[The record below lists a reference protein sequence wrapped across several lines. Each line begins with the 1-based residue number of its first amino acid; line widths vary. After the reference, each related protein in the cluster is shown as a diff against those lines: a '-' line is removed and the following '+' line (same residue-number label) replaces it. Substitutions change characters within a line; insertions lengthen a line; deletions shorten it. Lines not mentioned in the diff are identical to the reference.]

1 MMKDQL
7 QAMVALTMVAA
18 VSGCAGGGGG
28 SGFSGPT
35 VSVLPADAPLRPG
48 YEPSP
53 CGTLYGYP
61 VPCVPSQRAAID
73 AAMSGDGTQSPLFGS
88 SSQTSGSSSN
98 SGSSSATSTSQ
109 SSTSA
114 SLPIKT
120 QDPLTRFDTTTTVTS
135 YYAADGSVSYTE
147 WRYTGSQSSWARLSE
162 GGQQLAAPTGDG
174 PWFSTGP
181 SASLASLAA
190 TGQPDILVAL
200 KSDAGMSPD
209 AVSPFTSTNAS
220 KVELIAK
227 QAAQKWDYQSFGV
240 WNDST
245 NSSYRTI
252 SPMSFGTATP
262 ASAVPTAG
270 SAVFTGKLAG
280 FYVAPD
286 GQGSI
291 ATADLAVNANFS
303 ERSLSF
309 SSSNSRITRDLATA
323 TAAPNLNLSGTLT
336 YAPGTNGFSGTLTNA
351 GGTMSGSSKGQF
363 YGPTANELGGVFSVN
378 SPKTV
383 ETFTGAYGGK
393 R

>member
-28 SGFSGPT
+28 SGWSGPT

-53 CGTLYGYP
+53 CGRLYGYP

-73 AAMSGDGTQSPLFGS
+73 AAMSDSP
-88 SSQTSGSSSN
+88 QSSN
-98 SGSSSATSTSQ
+98 PISPWSTPLPV
-109 SSTSA
+109 SSTKSTEIPVT
-114 SLPIKT
+114 S
-120 QDPLTRFDTTTTVTS
+120 FDTTAAELS
-135 YYAADGSVSYTE
+135 YITAGDAVSGTLPRSTYS
-147 WRYTGSQSSWARLSE
+147 RYWSGQLSE
-162 GGQQLAAPTGDG
+162 GGQPLTGASFSIG
-174 PWFSTGP
+174 PR
-181 SASLASLAA
+181 ADLVNLAA
-190 TGQPDILVAL
+190 TGQPNILVDL
-200 KSDAGMSPD
+200 QSGWGSDTGSA
-209 AVSPFTSTNAS
+209 FTTSSA
-220 KVELIAK
+220 AK
-227 QAAQKWDYQSFGV
+227 IVVVADQAAQKWDYQSFGV
-240 WNDST
+240 WNDARLTGHQSIY
-245 NSSYRTI
+245 SL
-252 SPMSFGTATP
+252 SFGSATP
-262 ASAVPTAG
+262 AAGLPTAG
-270 SAVFTGKLAG
+270 SALFTGKLAG
-280 FYVAPD
+280 FYVAPG

-323 TAAPNLNLSGTLT
+323 TAAPNLNLGGTLT

-363 YGPTANELGGVFSVN
+363 YGPTANELGGVFTVN